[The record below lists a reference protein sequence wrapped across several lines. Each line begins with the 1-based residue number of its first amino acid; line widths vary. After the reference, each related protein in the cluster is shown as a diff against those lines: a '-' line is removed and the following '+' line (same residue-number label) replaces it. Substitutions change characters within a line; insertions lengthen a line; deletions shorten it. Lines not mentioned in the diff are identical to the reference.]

1 MSTLIVFVLAVNALW
16 ILLSINIVY
25 QRGYTDCWRA
35 RLILEEER
43 RKAAYEKYGRGLR
56 PV

>member
-1 MSTLIVFVLAVNALW
+1 MTRLILIVLAINALW
-16 ILLSINIVY
+16 LLLNLNIAY
-25 QRGYTDCWRA
+25 QKGYTAGWRA

-43 RKAAYEKYGRGLR
+43 RKAAYEKYGRSLR